1 MTIVIGQ
8 SETTLITIWT
18 IICIILATFG
28 WLYAEKVTLRPLK
41 RTWLEV
47 VIGCSV
53 TMIGQFALGWAVA
66 HYLGIS
72 SLHFI
77 YMAIIPAI
85 PAWAITGLM
94 MIYWQQWKHQ
104 QDEEV
109 RKVHRDSRKSAEN

>member
-1 MTIVIGQ
+1 MTIVIGPAE
-8 SETTLITIWT
+8 STLIIIWT
-18 IICIILATFG
+18 IIFIILATFG

-72 SLHFI
+72 FWYFVFI
-77 YMAIIPAI
+77 AIVPAA
-85 PAWAITGLM
+85 PAWAITGLL
-94 MIYWQQWKHQ
+94 MIHWQQWKHQ

-109 RKVHRDSRKSAEN
+109 RKVHKDSRKTFED